1 MTSVVLKHQSCT
13 DLLGIM
19 SCAVYD
25 FRGLIPLS
33 SHRVLA
39 RTDPYQMATWS

>member
-13 DLLGIM
+13 NLLGIM

-25 FRGLIPLS
+25 FRGLIPLA

-39 RTDPYQMATWS
+39 RADPYQMAIWS